1 MHLAAIRRGATV
13 LIATL
18 ILCLDSPQLTGRAT
32 VIVDIASLDPDRAE
46 LIRAHGVD
54 GDGRFGTSVAGP
66 MDMDRESHADFAM
79 AYMRFSLLGRLGA
92 SKVNLVF
99 GHGAICAIIDTAVS
113 QESGLKLPGDVAGVG
128 CGKGRNDTLRTIQR
142 FCHLYSPVSRMW
154 AQPRGEMCGRNSGTT
169 GRPAC
174 LRLATASP
182 SRAVFQ

>member
-79 AYMRFSLLGRLGA
+79 AYMCFSLLGRLGA

-113 QESGLKLPGDVAGVG
+113 QESGLKLPGDVASEAAG
-128 CGKGRNDTLRTIQR
+128 CEIWIDDVTGSGDLLIGR
-142 FCHLYSPVSRMW
+142 
-154 AQPRGEMCGRNSGTT
+154 
-169 GRPAC
+169 
-174 LRLATASP
+174 
-182 SRAVFQ
+182 